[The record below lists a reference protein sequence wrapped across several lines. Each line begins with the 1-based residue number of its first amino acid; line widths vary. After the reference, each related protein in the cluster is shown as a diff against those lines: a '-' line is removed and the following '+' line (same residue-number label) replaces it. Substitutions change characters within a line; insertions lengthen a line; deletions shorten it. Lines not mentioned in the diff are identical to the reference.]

1 MGISNPSLNNGPVK
15 LRLPSERDGDKRP
28 EPGSPEYGIPSS
40 LSSVFLLWVRSG
52 FRYDLLRIKVTTV
65 V

>member
-15 LRLPSERDGDKRP
+15 LRLPGERDGDKRP

-40 LSSVFLLWVRSG
+40 LSSVSG
-52 FRYDLLRIKVTTV
+52 VVGTLRVSL
-65 V
+65 